1 MGFEERGAHA
11 CYLMQGGQPVAEL
24 KSINGA
30 LEIVLEEAEAEP
42 LLIGALGALAYS
54 LNIRIPK
61 NWRCDNKKR
70 FIKLLMSYGCSRN
83 DACELATIVQNPA
96 GAMSYQESLF
106 TLMSVFAEHSNR
118 KDVMT

>member
-1 MGFEERGAHA
+1 MGIEEQSAHA
-11 CYLMQGGQPVAEL
+11 CYLMQGGQPIAEL

-70 FIKLLMSYGCSRN
+70 FIKLLMSYGSRN
-83 DACELATIVQNPA
+83 DACELATIVQDPA
-96 GAMSYQESLF
+96 RPESYQEWLF
-106 TLMSVFAEHSNR
+106 TVMSFFAEYSTER
-118 KDVMT
+118 ME